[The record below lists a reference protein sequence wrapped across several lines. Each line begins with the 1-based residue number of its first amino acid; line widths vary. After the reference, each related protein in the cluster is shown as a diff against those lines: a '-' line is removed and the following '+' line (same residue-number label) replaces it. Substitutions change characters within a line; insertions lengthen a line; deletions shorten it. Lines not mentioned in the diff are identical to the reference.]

1 LACLDQRPTGGP
13 VYPPDGAREAR
24 HIAKKSRYTFRMS
37 AKRALIVDDSLSAR
51 VVLSR
56 MLQKY
61 GLDVDTAES
70 AEAAIAYLAEHRP
83 DVVFMDHLMPGM
95 DGFQALQ
102 AIKNNPRTATI
113 PIMMYT
119 SQQGELYVGQARAL
133 GAVGVLPKLVK
144 PVDVS
149 KILYQLHL
157 LPERRD
163 ATPSSFVAV
172 NAPPVVVQEAR
183 TQYAK
188 PAAPPSP
195 PALPADWRPQLES
208 ALRNHDADLRRFV
221 VGSLDTFAHRVIG
234 DIRTQITEVPA
245 LQQLP
250 PPAARPPYLWIGVV
264 LLVLAMGLTLAL
276 LHQRAL
282 EANRVSTARVQE
294 LQRANTALTAEIKQ
308 LQELEALHARATLQ
322 ASTLLGGSVAVAT
335 ASTGTAPMVELVP
348 YGETP
353 LAFGRHEALRE
364 LLADLESRSFQGVVE
379 VRTYSG
385 RFCVV
390 GNTNE
395 GYALAPDDLPA
406 SRCDVIGNPFQDS
419 MSVAQ
424 RQSLAFANLASS
436 VRQRSAGALS
446 VAVLDPIL
454 DVSGEYPREGEAVTA
469 GRWNEIAA
477 RHNRVEFAVVAGAQ
491 N

>member
-1 LACLDQRPTGGP
+1 
-13 VYPPDGAREAR
+13 
-24 HIAKKSRYTFRMS
+24 MS

-70 AEAAIAYLAEHRP
+70 AEAAISYLAGQRP
-83 DVVFMDHLMPGM
+83 DVIFMDHLMPGM
-95 DGFQALQ
+95 DGFQAVQ

-157 LPERRD
+157 LPERRE
-163 ATPSSFVAV
+163 TSPSSFVQVNPPPAV
-172 NAPPVVVQEAR
+172 READS
-183 TQYAK
+183 QY
-188 PAAPPSP
+188 PQ
-195 PALPADWRPQLES
+195 PALPADWQPQLES
-208 ALRNHDADLRRFV
+208 TLRNHDADLRRFV
-221 VGSLDTFAHRVIG
+221 VGSLDTLAHRVIG
-234 DIRTQITEVPA
+234 DIRNHINEAPA
-245 LQQLP
+245 LQPLP
-250 PPAARPPYLWIGVV
+250 PAAARPPYWLMGG
-264 LLVLAMGLTLAL
+264 LLLLLAASTTLAV
-276 LHQRAL
+276 LHERAL
-282 EANRVSTARVQE
+282 HANRLARAQVQE
-294 LQRANTALTAEIKQ
+294 LQQQNTALNAQ
-308 LQELEALHARATLQ
+308 LRQLRELEALHARAALDAGQ
-322 ASTLLGGSVAVAT
+322 SLPGGAGGAT
-335 ASTGTAPMVELVP
+335 APLVAPVP
-348 YGETP
+348 YGEIP
-353 LAFGRHEALRE
+353 FAFGRLDALRE
-364 LLADLESRSFQGVVE
+364 LLTDLEARSFQGTVQ
-379 VRTYSG
+379 VRSYSG

-390 GNTNE
+390 GNASE

-406 SRCDVIGNPFQDS
+406 ARCDVIGNPFAES
-419 MSVAQ
+419 LSPAQ

-446 VAVLDPIL
+446 VAVMEPAAE
-454 DVSGEYPREGEAVTA
+454 VSGDYPREGETATA

-477 RHNRVEFAVVAGAQ
+477 RRNRVEFVVVSATS